1 MLKIDNLSVKAGK
14 NTILKNLDLCINDNE
29 IHVIMGLNGTGKST
43 LCKVI
48 LGNREDYK
56 ITSGTIEYNGEDIT
70 DISTSEIAKKGIYF
84 LEQNPTEIP
93 GVSNAEMLRLAL
105 DERGMHKS
113 IFEFNKEIT
122 AICEKLNIDK
132 SFIHRGVNERMSGGE
147 KKKNE
152 ILGLYMLKPS
162 LILLDE
168 MDSGLDIDS
177 LKTLSESLNT
187 YKKESKCSIVIIT
200 HHMNILNYIT
210 PDKVHILSSGK
221 IITSGDVNLAKKIE
235 NDGFSG
241 AINMAT
247 GENNE

>member
-1 MLKIDNLSVKAGK
+1 MLKIENLTVKAGK
-14 NTILKNLDLCINDNE
+14 NTILKDLNLNIKNNE

-48 LGNREDYK
+48 LGNRDDYK
-56 ITSGTIEYNGEDIT
+56 ISSGKIEYNGEDIT
-70 DISTSEIAKKGIYF
+70 NLTTSEIARRGIYF

-105 DERGMHKS
+105 DERGLHKS

-122 AICEKLNIDK
+122 SICERLNIDK

-177 LKTLSESLNT
+177 LKTLSESLNQ
-187 YKKESKCSIVIIT
+187 YKKDNKCSIIIIT
-200 HHMNILNYIT
+200 HHMNILNYIV

-221 IITSGDVNLAKKIE
+221 IVTSGDINLAKKIE

-241 AINMAT
+241 TINMTA